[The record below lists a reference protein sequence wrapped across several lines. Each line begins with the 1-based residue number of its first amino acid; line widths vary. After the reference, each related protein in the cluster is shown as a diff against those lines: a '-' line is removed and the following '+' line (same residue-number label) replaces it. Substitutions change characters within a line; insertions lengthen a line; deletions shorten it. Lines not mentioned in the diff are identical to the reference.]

1 MISDFSDLGFLSF
14 PHGGGHENL
23 LWASMWAALQA
34 LWGTRHEDNTEDS
47 GMSPHYSTGQ
57 KDLAEFNNLTKT

>member
-23 LWASMWAALQA
+23 LCTGLDVGSLASPV
-34 LWGTRHEDNTEDS
+34 GNS
-47 GMSPHYSTGQ
+47 S
-57 KDLAEFNNLTKT
+57 